1 MGADDQPNSAL
12 RPAGLGVQKMK
23 ASIETSPTGFR
34 YIAVAVSIDWM
45 QAPERMREI
54 LGVIGA
60 ADIVA
65 IAGDDAVSVEVRWW
79 GFTFKNEAFRIVYG
93 EWPGNLSIEP
103 KNASGVS
110 LLPDIEKLML
120 AA

>member
-1 MGADDQPNSAL
+1 MGQTTGPTA
-12 RPAGLGVQKMK
+12 RPDRQYFGIQKMK

-34 YIAVAVSIDWM
+34 YIAVAMSIDWR
-45 QAPERMREI
+45 QAPERIREI

-60 ADIVA
+60 EDIVA
-65 IAGDDAVSVEVRWW
+65 IAGDDAVSVDVRWW
-79 GFTFKNEAFRIVYG
+79 DFTFKNEAFRIVY
-93 EWPGNLSIEP
+93 EAWPDGLSIEP

>member
-1 MGADDQPNSAL
+1 
-12 RPAGLGVQKMK
+12 MK

-34 YIAVAVSIDWM
+34 DIAVAMSIDWM

-65 IAGDDAVSVEVRWW
+65 ITGDDAVSVEVRWW
-79 GFTFKNEAFRIVYG
+79 DFTFKNEAFRIVYE